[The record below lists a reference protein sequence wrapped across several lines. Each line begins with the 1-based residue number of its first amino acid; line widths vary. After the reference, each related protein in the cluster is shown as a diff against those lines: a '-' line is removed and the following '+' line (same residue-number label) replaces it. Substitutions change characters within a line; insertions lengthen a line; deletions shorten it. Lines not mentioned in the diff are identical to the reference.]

1 MCGEDVGN
9 LMSMHYFVC
18 KMMAE
23 ECKEIEE
30 RGSMDESSQITCPK
44 CGEQMFP
51 HLPCCQLV
59 IAQEPEQKKS
69 RKKMHQIA
77 TELEWLRWLRKN
89 NAPHERVLEVLKADF
104 ERETKKVCPEN
115 L

>member
-1 MCGEDVGN
+1 MDREEKLMAFCSMCGEDVGN

-18 KMMAE
+18 KVMAE

-30 RGSMDESSQITCPK
+30 RSSANESSEEVKQP
-44 CGEQMFP
+44 
-51 HLPCCQLV
+51 V
-59 IAQEPEQKKS
+59 R
-69 RKKMHQIA
+69 RKKMHHIA
-77 TELEWLRWLRKN
+77 TELEWLRWLRRN
-89 NAPHERVLEVLKADF
+89 AAPHERVLEVLKADF